1 MVLGSNKIDSS
12 LCLMFK
18 EKHPRHTEQE
28 YGYQAEK
35 GMNLEIGTD
44 T

>member
-1 MVLGSNKIDSS
+1 
-12 LCLMFK
+12 MFK
-18 EKHPRHTEQE
+18 EKHPRDREQE

-35 GMNLEIGTD
+35 GMNLEIGID